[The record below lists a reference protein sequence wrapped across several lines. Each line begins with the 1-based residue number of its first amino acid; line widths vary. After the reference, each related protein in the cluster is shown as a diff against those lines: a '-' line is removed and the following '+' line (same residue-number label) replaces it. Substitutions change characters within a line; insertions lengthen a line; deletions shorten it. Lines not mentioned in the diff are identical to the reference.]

1 MPPRRGGRTVARG
14 DDAQVVLPR
23 ELEARVGK
31 AGGRGIDRLHLAR
44 VEVGGVRVEAIGQA
58 VHRAVH
64 HLVDVHLFHVVVQ
77 DEGDDVLEDL
87 EVLVAAALR
96 GGVATEEP
104 ADDREGQHR
113 QRDSKDGGADAIGH
127 GVGFSHCTGL
137 TGRPST
143 RTSK

>member
-1 MPPRRGGRTVARG
+1 
-14 DDAQVVLPR
+14 
-23 ELEARVGK
+23 
-31 AGGRGIDRLHLAR
+31 
-44 VEVGGVRVEAIGQA
+44 

-64 HLVDVHLFHVVVQ
+64 NSVDVHFLDVVVE

-96 GGVATEEP
+96 GGITTEEP

-113 QRDSKDGGADAIGH
+113 QRDSEDGGADAVGH
-127 GVGFSHCTGL
+127 GVDFSHCTGL